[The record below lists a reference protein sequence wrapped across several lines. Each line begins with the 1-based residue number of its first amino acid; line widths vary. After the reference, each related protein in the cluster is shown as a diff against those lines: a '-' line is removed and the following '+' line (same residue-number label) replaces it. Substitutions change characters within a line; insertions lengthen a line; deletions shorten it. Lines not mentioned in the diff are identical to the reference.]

1 VSVDGPSNLDQDQR
15 TSLAAERTWLAWW
28 RTAIAATV
36 GALGV
41 GRLAPELLDTASGPY
56 IALGIAYAVLAIAV
70 VVFGAFRQ
78 KQLQRAQR
86 VRELSPLSFTIVLV
100 FTVGAVALAVMTIV
114 LVAARS

>member
-1 VSVDGPSNLDQDQR
+1 MSGDGPTDLDQDQR

-28 RTAIAATV
+28 RTAITATV

-41 GRLAPELLDTASGPY
+41 GRLAPELLDVASGPY
-56 IALGIAYAVLAIAV
+56 IALGIAYPALAIAV

-86 VRELSPLSFTIVLV
+86 ARELSALSFTIVLV
-100 FTVGAVALAVMTIV
+100 FTVGAVALAVMTVV
-114 LVAARS
+114 LVAAQA